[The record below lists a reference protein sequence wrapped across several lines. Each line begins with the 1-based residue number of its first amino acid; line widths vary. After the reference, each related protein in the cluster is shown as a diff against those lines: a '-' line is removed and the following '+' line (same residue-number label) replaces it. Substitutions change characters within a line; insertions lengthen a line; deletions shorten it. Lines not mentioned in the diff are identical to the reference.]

1 MKKVLVNLKMYQTSK
16 EEVEKYIN
24 DLKGENVIL
33 FPSFIYLEKYIE
45 NGFTCGAQ
53 NISTNCVGAY
63 TSEISVK
70 SLKDLNVKYVLIG
83 HSEVR
88 KNFNE
93 KEEDI
98 NLKIKKALEYGL
110 TPVLCVGE
118 TLEEYNNQK
127 TKEVIKEKLI
137 KDLDNIKEE
146 VIISYEPIWAIGTG
160 KIPKKEEIEN
170 IVKYIKT
177 LTHQKVLYGGSVSLD
192 NIENLNQT
200 DVDGF
205 LIGKAGLDV
214 SCLKKI
220 IEVVSR

>member
-88 KNFNE
+88 KTFNE
-93 KEEDI
+93 KEENI

>member
-137 KDLDNIKEE
+137 KDLDNIKGK

>member
-45 NGFTCGAQ
+45 NGFICGAQ
-53 NISTNCVGAY
+53 NISINYVGAY

-137 KDLDNIKEE
+137 KDLDNIKGK

>member
-45 NGFTCGAQ
+45 NGFICGAQ

-110 TPVLCVGE
+110 
-118 TLEEYNNQK
+118 
-127 TKEVIKEKLI
+127 I
-137 KDLDNIKEE
+137 D
-146 VIISYEPIWAIGTG
+146 A
-160 KIPKKEEIEN
+160 
-170 IVKYIKT
+170 
-177 LTHQKVLYGGSVSLD
+177 
-192 NIENLNQT
+192 
-200 DVDGF
+200 
-205 LIGKAGLDV
+205 
-214 SCLKKI
+214 I
-220 IEVVSR
+220 IEKNEH

>member
-45 NGFTCGAQ
+45 NGFICGAQ
-53 NISTNCVGAY
+53 NISTNDVGAY
-63 TSEISVK
+63 TSEISAK
-70 SLKDLNVKYVLIG
+70 SLKNLNVKYVLIG

-93 KEEDI
+93 KEENI
-98 NLKIKKALEYGL
+98 NLKIKKALEYDL

-137 KDLDNIKEE
+137 KDLDNIKGK

-177 LTHQKVLYGGSVSLD
+177 LTHQEVLYGGSVSLD
-192 NIENLNQT
+192 NIENLNQI

>member
-45 NGFTCGAQ
+45 NGFICGAQ

-137 KDLDNIKEE
+137 KDLDNIKGK

-177 LTHQKVLYGGSVSLD
+177 LTHQKVLYGGSVSPD

>member
-70 SLKDLNVKYVLIG
+70 SLKNLNVKYVLIG

-98 NLKIKKALEYGL
+98 NLKIKKALEYDL

-177 LTHQKVLYGGSVSLD
+177 LTHQKVLYGGSVSPD
-192 NIENLNQT
+192 NIENLNQI

>member
-45 NGFTCGAQ
+45 NGFICGAQ
-53 NISTNCVGAY
+53 NISINYVGAY

-98 NLKIKKALEYGL
+98 NLKIKKALEYDL

-137 KDLDNIKEE
+137 KDLDNIKGK

-177 LTHQKVLYGGSVSLD
+177 LTHQKVLYGGSVSPD

>member
-93 KEEDI
+93 KEENI

-137 KDLDNIKEE
+137 KDLDNIKGK

-192 NIENLNQT
+192 NIENLNQI

>member
-1 MKKVLVNLKMYQTSK
+1 MTK
-16 EEVEKYIN
+16 
-24 DLKGENVIL
+24 
-33 FPSFIYLEKYIE
+33 PSDFFE
-45 NGFTCGAQ
+45 
-53 NISTNCVGAY
+53 
-63 TSEISVK
+63 
-70 SLKDLNVKYVLIG
+70 
-83 HSEVR
+83 
-88 KNFNE
+88 
-93 KEEDI
+93 
-98 NLKIKKALEYGL
+98 
-110 TPVLCVGE
+110 P
-118 TLEEYNNQK
+118 NQA
-127 TKEVIKEKLI
+127 
-137 KDLDNIKEE
+137 DNIKGK

-220 IEVVSR
+220 SRKG

>member
-1 MKKVLVNLKMYQTSK
+1 MRKVLVNLKMYQTSK

-88 KNFNE
+88 KTFNE
-93 KEEDI
+93 KEENI

-127 TKEVIKEKLI
+127 TKEVIKEMLI
-137 KDLDNIKEE
+137 KDLDNIKGK

>member
-137 KDLDNIKEE
+137 KDLDNIKGK

-192 NIENLNQT
+192 NIENLNQI

>member
-88 KNFNE
+88 KTFNE
-93 KEEDI
+93 KEENI

-146 VIISYEPIWAIGTG
+146 IIISYEPIWAIGTG